1 MVAKRRLRLS
11 GDALE
16 KLPHSDWHF
25 KEPVVNCPLCGRLLP
40 SGASVDEH
48 HLIPRSQGGKE
59 KYRIHRICHRKI
71 HATLTEKELAHEYST
86 WEALK
91 LHSELQTFI
100 KWVAKRPADFMD
112 NSRKM
117 ARLRM

>member
-25 KEPVVNCPLCGRLLP
+25 KEPIVNCPLCGRLLP
-40 SGASVDEH
+40 LGASVDDH

-71 HATLTEKELAHEYST
+71 HATFTEKELASEYST

-91 LHSELQTFI
+91 LNPELQTFI

-112 NSRKM
+112 NSRKV
-117 ARLRM
+117 ARLRT